1 MDFYRLVGP
10 LLGLLDPETAHGLT
24 LRALEAGLIPAA
36 RDADSP
42 RLAVNLWGK
51 RFANP
56 VGLAAGFDK
65 DARVVERML
74 GLGFGFVETGTVT
87 PKPQPGNPKPR
98 IFRLRRDRAVINR
111 LGFNSGGL
119 EAFVA
124 RLADRPR
131 GGGVVGGNVGANR
144 GSTDPIEDYA
154 IGFRAMQELVDY
166 VTVNV
171 SSPNT
176 PGLRDLQRHDSLA
189 RLLDRLVNIRAEA
202 EGGGVP
208 ILVKIAPDLEDEGVV
223 AIADVVLDKQI
234 DGVIVSNTTSVRNVG
249 LRSRHRRQTGGLS
262 GAPLLAPSTALL
274 AEIYRLTGGR
284 IPLIG
289 VGGVASGA
297 DAYAK
302 IRAGASLI
310 QLYTALIYEGPGL
323 ISRIKSELDECLMR
337 DGIDNIAAAVG
348 MDVAEV

>member
-131 GGGVVGGNVGANR
+131 GGGVVGGNVGVNR

-234 DGVIVSNTTSVRNVG
+234 DGVIVSNTTSVRNVD

>member
-65 DARVVERML
+65 DARVAERML

-234 DGVIVSNTTSVRNVG
+234 DGVIVSNTTSVRNVD

>member
-51 RFANP
+51 HFANP

-87 PKPQPGNPKPR
+87 PNPQPGNPKPR

-144 GSTDPIEDYA
+144 GSADPIEDYA

-166 VTVNV
+166 ITVNV

-176 PGLRDLQRHDSLA
+176 PGLRDLQQHDSLA

-234 DGVIVSNTTSVRNVG
+234 DGVIVSNTTSARNVD

-297 DAYAK
+297 DAYVK

-323 ISRIKSELDECLMR
+323 ISRIKSELDGCLMR